1 MAPHQLRDD
10 RPIGGDVAADETQR
24 GTLGT
29 VRNASLLLDLLAEG
43 PAWHQLTDLAE
54 RSGLALPTVHRLLRS
69 LAAADLVAQDPD
81 SSRYSLGPEVVRLAE
96 RYLERLPILA
106 AVGPY
111 LVELRNRTKATVL
124 VATLV
129 GEDVVDIDRVDGD
142 DTGGL
147 FRQGRRTRPARETP
161 AGRLLLGRA
170 GPEVWEA
177 LTEPRPARAD
187 LETWARAT
195 YLVSDPAE
203 AAERCE
209 VAVPLERGR
218 GPSTAALAATGQPP
232 LFTPEV
238 LEAEV
243 VPQLLRAA
251 DAVARAVAH
260 A

>member
-1 MAPHQLRDD
+1 MGEEVP
-10 RPIGGDVAADETQR
+10 R

-29 VRNASLLLDLLAEG
+29 VRNASLLLELLAEG

-111 LVELRNRTKATVL
+111 LVELRNRTKATVT

-129 GEDVVDIDRVDGD
+129 RGDVVYVDRVDGD

-147 FRQGRRTRPARETP
+147 FRQGRRTRPAWQTP

-170 GPEVWEA
+170 GPEVWEQLGA
-177 LTEPRPARAD
+177 PQPSRAE
-187 LETWARAT
+187 LEEWATAPF
-195 YLVSDPAE
+195 LVSGPDGVGE
-203 AAERCE
+203 GCE

-218 GPSTAALAATGQPP
+218 GPSPTALAATGQSP
-232 LFTPEV
+232 LFTPEI
-238 LEAEV
+238 LEADV
-243 VPQLLRAA
+243 VPQLQRAA
-251 DAVARAVAH
+251 DAVSRAVAH